1 MHNKG
6 VSKSFTIFLMS
17 VVKFKKNAKLT
28 TLLFILNLKMVTNQ
42 KYMYLSLVPRHIIE
56 QTHTFVAN
64 LRELSVSWK
73 HSSLGDT
80 FTNMRVLLLPPRE
93 FWRRQVSL
101 DSLYGMY
108 PSCQSTN
115 SICIYRQSLILV
127 NTSKKLFSIY
137 KIHRL
142 FPNMYSSIL

>member
-1 MHNKG
+1 MLKFIKIKKMHNKG
-6 VSKSFTIFLMS
+6 VSKSSTKILMS
-17 VVKFKKNAKLT
+17 VVKFKAKCKAHNS
-28 TLLFILNLKMVTNQ
+28 FVYLKLEMVTNQ
-42 KYMYLSLVPRHIIE
+42 KYMYLSLVPRCIIE
-56 QTHTFVAN
+56 WTHTFVAN

-80 FTNMRVLLLPPRE
+80 FTNIRVLLLPPRE

-115 SICIYRQSLILV
+115 SICIYRLSLILV
-127 NTSKKLFSIY
+127 NTSK
-137 KIHRL
+137 
-142 FPNMYSSIL
+142 

>member
-6 VSKSFTIFLMS
+6 VSKSSTIILMS
-17 VVKFKKNAKLT
+17 VVKFKKKCKAHNSFVYLKLE
-28 TLLFILNLKMVTNQ
+28 LVTNQ
-42 KYMYLSLVPRHIIE
+42 KYRYMYLSPVLRHIIE

-127 NTSKKLFSIY
+127 NTSK
-137 KIHRL
+137 
-142 FPNMYSSIL
+142 